1 MSLNGIESA
10 GYRAAGHQT
19 GKTKRN
25 AGSGKTF
32 ADIVNQKSAEADN
45 AVKGHD
51 PSRVLDSLAKHAPE
65 EVRQAFLEAEKETG
79 GFMTVF
85 GLWISSDG
93 KQSHMTQMGVDY
105 IIRQYQGES
114 NPTDLFGTTVG
125 SAISAAKRWIYNI
138 DHPLAGQQA
147 GSVQERKLLAMER
160 AFYVSFLDK
169 LGKL

>member
-19 GKTKRN
+19 WKTKRN

-65 EVRQAFLEAEKETG
+65 EVKQAFLEAEKETG
-79 GFMTVF
+79 GFLTVF

-114 NPTDLFGTTVG
+114 NPTDLFGTSVG
-125 SAISAAKRWIYNI
+125 SAISAAKKWIYNI

-147 GSVQERKLLAMER
+147 GNAQERKLLAMER
-160 AFYVSFLDK
+160 AFYVSFLEK